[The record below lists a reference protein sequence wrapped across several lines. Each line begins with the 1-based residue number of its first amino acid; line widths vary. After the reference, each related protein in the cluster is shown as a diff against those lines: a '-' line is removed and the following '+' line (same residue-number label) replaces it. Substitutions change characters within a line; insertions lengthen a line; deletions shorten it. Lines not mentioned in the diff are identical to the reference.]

1 MGAAMSKM
9 RNNDKDVDELENE
22 VVEEK
27 AREKKK
33 PANYYYDND
42 KVQGWV
48 EEYLTYDHEDRKS
61 DPHCLVL
68 RERTMVEVGKVVNGI
83 IFKHKFTIW
92 EPYDDLYQEAME
104 ACTKAL
110 EKFDPTFITSKGEK
124 ATTFNYF
131 SLTAKRCLK
140 FYTMR
145 NQKNR
150 NNYGIDD
157 YANTLSYSNELSE
170 NSTEIVSSEFIKH
183 LKEIFLQAGHKK
195 FIPIID
201 ILQEYLEKIGAFNK
215 RDFFRF
221 AKSYGWSPNL
231 IRKFLKIIKDNK
243 DEFYRIPTA

>member
-1 MGAAMSKM
+1 MS
-9 RNNDKDVDELENE
+9 
-22 VVEEK
+22 
-27 AREKKK
+27 
-33 PANYYYDND
+33 NYYYNND
-42 KVQGWV
+42 VVQGWV
-48 EEYLTYDHEDRKS
+48 EEYLQYERETRKEN
-61 DPHCLVL
+61 DDALLL
-68 RERTMVEVGKVVNGI
+68 RKKTMIEVGKIVNGI
-83 IFKHKFTIW
+83 IFKHKFTVW

-110 EKFDPTFITSKGEK
+110 EKFDPTFITSKGER

-150 NNYGIDD
+150 NNYAIDD
-157 YANTLSYSNELSE
+157 YNNVLSYSADVIE
-170 NSTEIVSSEFIKH
+170 NSQQMVSSEFIKH
-183 LKEIFLQAGHKK
+183 LKEVFLQSGHKK
-195 FIPIID
+195 FIPIVD
-201 ILQEYLEKIGAFNK
+201 ILKEYLEKIGAFNK

-243 DEFYRIPTA
+243 DEFYKVPAI

>member
-1 MGAAMSKM
+1 M
-9 RNNDKDVDELENE
+9 
-22 VVEEK
+22 
-27 AREKKK
+27 
-33 PANYYYDND
+33 ANYFDND

-48 EEYLTYDHEDRKS
+48 EEYLQYDIEDRKE
-61 DPHCLVL
+61 DDYALFL
-68 RERTMVEVGKVVNGI
+68 REKTMVEVGKIVNGI

-110 EKFDPTFITSKGEK
+110 EKFNPEFITTKGEK
-124 ATTFNYF
+124 ATVFNYF

-145 NQKNR
+145 NKKNR
-150 NNYGIDD
+150 DNFAIED
-157 YANTLSYSNELSE
+157 YDNTLSYNLDLSE
-170 NSTEIVSSEFIKH
+170 SSQSMISQDFIKH
-183 LKEIFLQAGHKK
+183 LKEIFIESGYKK

-201 ILQEYLEKIGAFNK
+201 ILEEYLQKIGYFNK

-243 DEFYRIPTA
+243 EEFYQVKI

>member
-1 MGAAMSKM
+1 M
-9 RNNDKDVDELENE
+9 
-22 VVEEK
+22 
-27 AREKKK
+27 
-33 PANYYYDND
+33 ANYFDND

-48 EEYLTYDHEDRKS
+48 EEYLDYDIEDRKE
-61 DPHCLVL
+61 DYHALFL
-68 RERTMVEVGKVVNGI
+68 REKTMVEVGKIVNGI

-110 EKFDPTFITSKGEK
+110 EKFNPNFITTKGER
-124 ATTFNYF
+124 ATVFNYF

-145 NQKNR
+145 NKKNR
-150 NNYGIDD
+150 DNFAIED
-157 YANTLSYSNELSE
+157 YDNTLSYNLDLSE
-170 NSTEIVSSEFIKH
+170 SSQSMISQDFIKH
-183 LKEIFLQAGHKK
+183 LKEIFVESGYKK

-201 ILQEYLEKIGAFNK
+201 ILEEYLQKIGYFNK

-243 DEFYRIPTA
+243 EEFYKASV

>member
-1 MGAAMSKM
+1 MS
-9 RNNDKDVDELENE
+9 ELDIQEQKK
-22 VVEEK
+22 VEEK
-27 AREKKK
+27 KKQ
-33 PANYYYDND
+33 PANYYYNND
-42 KVQGWV
+42 IVQGWV
-48 EEYLTYDHEDRKS
+48 EEYLQFDLEERKEN
-61 DPHCLVL
+61 PKALLL
-68 RERTMVEVGKVVNGI
+68 REKTMVEVGKVVNGI

-110 EKFDPTFITSKGEK
+110 EKFNPFFITSKGER

-157 YANTLSYSNELSE
+157 YANTLSYTKELTE
-170 NSTEIVSSEFIKH
+170 HSTEMVSSEFIKH
-183 LKEIFLQAGHKK
+183 LKEIFIQSGHKK

-201 ILQEYLEKIGAFNK
+201 ILQEYLEKIGTFNK

-231 IRKFLKIIKDNK
+231 IRKFLKIIKDNR
-243 DEFYRIPTA
+243 DEFYKVPV